1 MKMFIAPHLES
12 MKKHENAETAKQMR
26 AKESSCWESI
36 LKRFSKDFGERD
48 AEERGEWEK
57 DKEKQNL
64 LERVNGR
71 QQKDSRESD
80 EKLRMIRKERMG
92 GNGWRSYRER
102 KRNKKILWLCEE
114 EEKLYRRLVKIKNN
128 CKEIKGEWGERFR
141 RLERIS
147 Q

>member
-1 MKMFIAPHLES
+1 MRLDENVYSSTFR
-12 MKKHENAETAKQMR
+12 KHENAENAETAKQMR

-71 QQKDSRESD
+71 
-80 EKLRMIRKERMG
+80 
-92 GNGWRSYRER
+92 
-102 KRNKKILWLCEE
+102 
-114 EEKLYRRLVKIKNN
+114 
-128 CKEIKGEWGERFR
+128 
-141 RLERIS
+141 
-147 Q
+147 